1 MPQTSSLWRRIP
13 ETDLL
18 GSFTTTR
25 PLETKCTS
33 SKINITFCVCS
44 KFHFRNVGWQKLL
57 QIHWNILHSVRRPYL
72 GSESTT
78 LNYLMVFRS
87 FVLNQVQQCHIA
99 HINYRN
105 LTVDAVLYLLTRSL
119 LPRQSSYQQ
128 GLSLHFSAPRFSH
141 IREIALQLMGPSC
154 NLDLPFKSIN
164 HDISLLGLGKFLEF
178 FEADWPVQHTSNC
191 IYFKKRGEIGKKES
205 HIHKNMYLRKAK
217 LHTSL

>member
-1 MPQTSSLWRRIP
+1 MPQTSSLWRRTP

-105 LTVDAVLYLLTRSL
+105 LTVDAVLYLLAWSL
-119 LPRQSSYQQ
+119 LPKQSVTNKAWVFT
-128 GLSLHFSAPRFSH
+128 SLPLGSHTLERYHFNLWVHLATK
-141 IREIALQLMGPSC
+141 ICPS
-154 NLDLPFKSIN
+154 NPSTT
-164 HDISLLGLGKFLEF
+164 ISL
-178 FEADWPVQHTSNC
+178 
-191 IYFKKRGEIGKKES
+191 Y
-205 HIHKNMYLRKAK
+205 
-217 LHTSL
+217 